1 MRDTIAQPAT
11 IGADLTITVRAGG
24 DPSAPHLGH
33 LSIGDWTTP
42 CVVGRSGI
50 VSPAFKREGDGATP
64 SGRFALRYGFYE
76 PGAFGDDV
84 MSALAFPFKPKPAD
98 YDWIEDPSS
107 DDYNRMRAHGHNES
121 GPSREANLFDLF
133 VPLGWND
140 AVPLRAGGSAIF
152 LHAAR
157 PEMTGTAGC
166 VAVPHKS
173 LMDLAQRLRP
183 GMIIDI
189 AAHDATTEA
198 TPPQDTIET
207 HSFIG
212 LQSGPRVIITGA
224 VHGNEPCGPLAINR
238 MIADLRAGRQRIL
251 RGSVTFVPVV
261 NTLAYRNNTR
271 EGVRNL
277 NRALREYPIPANHE
291 DQTANVL
298 CPLLRAHDVLI
309 DLHSF
314 LAEGP
319 AFALI
324 GPDNNSGDLEPFDK
338 GETEMAL
345 AMALELPLVMHGW
358 MPAHRHALMQ
368 RNAAGEIGHAVG
380 TSEYM
385 RFARGAAITVEC
397 GRHTDASSVDVA
409 YQVITRG
416 LAHLGIL
423 AAPAF
428 VKERQKPEIWEI
440 NCAIFADSSDDRLVR
455 RFQTGE
461 RVKRGEQ
468 IGLRTDNTPITAPD
482 DGAIIFDSGQ
492 VEAGREL
499 CFFCVPSERH

>member
-1 MRDTIAQPAT
+1 MRDIIAQPAT
-11 IGADLTITVRAGG
+11 IGSELTITVRAGH
-24 DPSAPHLGH
+24 DPNAPHLGH

-42 CVVGRSGI
+42 CVVGRSGV
-50 VSPAFKREGDGATP
+50 VSPALKREGDGATP

-84 MSALAFPFKPKPAD
+84 MAALAFPFKPKPAD
-98 YDWIEDPSS
+98 YDWIEDPAS
-107 DDYNRMRAHGHNES
+107 DDYNRMRAHGHNEA
-121 GPSREANLFDLF
+121 GPLRAPNLFDLF

-166 VAVPHKS
+166 VAVPHAA
-173 LMDLAQRLRP
+173 LIELARRLRP

-189 AAHDATTEA
+189 AQQDTTAEA
-198 TPPQDTIET
+198 TQSHDTIET

-212 LQSGPRVIITGA
+212 LQPGPRVIITGA

-261 NTLAYRNNTR
+261 NTLAFRKNTR
-271 EGVRNL
+271 EGERNL

-291 DQTANVL
+291 DQAANIL

-314 LAEGP
+314 SAEGP

-338 GETEMAL
+338 AETEMAL
-345 AMALELPLVMHGW
+345 ALAMELPLVMHGW
-358 MPAHRHALMQ
+358 LPAHRDALSK
-368 RNAAGEIGHAVG
+368 RDADGEISHAIG

-385 RFARGAAITVEC
+385 RFANGAAITVEC
-397 GRHTDASSVDVA
+397 GRHTDESSVEVA
-409 YQVITRG
+409 YQVINRG

-428 VKERQKPEIWEI
+428 VNERSKPEIWEI
-440 NCAIFADSSDDRLVR
+440 NRAIFAESSDDRLAR

-461 RVKRGEQ
+461 RVKQGEQ
-468 IGLRTDNTPITAPD
+468 IGARANNTPITAPN

-492 VEAGREL
+492 VESGREL
-499 CFFCVPSERH
+499 CFFCIPSERH